1 MNGII
6 AYTLLMA
13 LSSVVAQNDT
23 KEVIQVVWM
32 VPFSSHK
39 DNIFPYNASSSVAA
53 MAYGIE
59 TVKNES
65 LLPNYVLN
73 LTMVNSECNSKQSI
87 GALVDLLCDQPIDV
101 LLGPP
106 CPEVVQPVGELMA
119 YYNIPV
125 INWVSLQQ
133 TIEKKDV
140 LSTYVRTMTPLS
152 SLKGLVNTFIT
163 STGWKRFVIIRQS
176 EDEYKAGA
184 DIVENGINSY
194 RNAGWSVARTYSLED
209 HDDGEMLK
217 SIMHEGRI
225 VFLFVH
231 ASTLRRLMITAHNMN
246 MTNGEYQFL
255 YTYTK
260 VATGSMYKSFFS
272 DRWWRK
278 NDTYDD
284 IARQAFENVLII
296 TLGQHVKPAAD
307 WQDYALNSY
316 NNLYRLRS
324 DIPEPTTIPDEYSGY
339 LFDSIRLYATLLNVS
354 LRENKTKTGRDLA
367 WVVTNNATQIQFK
380 GLTGDV
386 IMSTSSF
393 DRMPAFFVLDM
404 DKTGTFDNVAYIIFR
419 FKEDGSLDTKS
430 DFKTIRWGNGRNS
443 SNRYF
448 PPDTPKCGFFGDLCP
463 SSPPPPTLPEQNSN
477 EVTIII
483 TACIALV
490 TVLIM
495 FIVYRWWRKEQDLKN
510 TAWKINPSDLFFVPK
525 HDSIKLLPTKSLT
538 RRIHR
543 LRSTS
548 SIESAVST
556 HSRILSHMRTLPIGS
571 DEHGHVLTNVAEYK
585 GQTVAVK
592 KSRKKKINIDRN
604 FMLLMKNLSSLKH
617 SNVTAFIGVCTE
629 PEKVC
634 SVWEF
639 CSKGSVQDVIKNED
653 INLDTM
659 FKLSITV
666 DICQGLDYIHKS
678 PMKYHGNLKSSN
690 CVIDSRWVCKL
701 TDFNLQKLRHIE
713 ESVEYLGEDV
723 YYSRLFWTPP
733 EYLRK
738 ILRKEVVNGSVH
750 GDVYALGIIMKE
762 LVCRNEPYSTETANY
777 TPKEIIT
784 KVAKPVS
791 TALVFRP
798 EIFDNGVDSEY
809 LVPNM
814 KPVIRRCWEENE
826 DARPPLKTLIRTLN
840 RINPYKKAS
849 MVDNMMAMMEKY
861 TTNLEDIVTERTE
874 QLQEE
879 KQKTDALLYRMLPPK
894 VAEDLK
900 FGRSFLAE
908 GFDSVTIYL
917 SDIVQF
923 TNLANESTPM
933 EIVNLLNALYTLFDE
948 SISPF
953 DVYKVETIGDAYMVV
968 SGLPERNGNVHVRE
982 IAGVALNIL
991 NNVLH
996 FIIPHKPERQLKIR
1010 IGLHTGPVVA
1020 GVIGLVMPRYCL
1032 FGDTVNTASRMESN
1046 GEPLRIHIS
1055 EQTKLALEEFP
1066 QFDTDKRGEMMIKGK
1081 GLMTTYWLTGQKE
1094 IHTDFEETHADM
1106 ASDSSR
1112 ESKLSLADSG
1122 IDTGRLSMLLDDTIH
1137 VHSTCNGNVTQTDD
1151 LQDDI
1156 HVQHGYENITN
1167 NQREDKGKNPPQES
1181 NHSFHSMNY
1190 FKDDISILFPVH
1202 EDNESSST
1210 DDEVEPP
1217 APEKKRKSSSFLSFI
1232 HHT

>member
-1 MNGII
+1 
-6 AYTLLMA
+6 
-13 LSSVVAQNDT
+13 
-23 KEVIQVVWM
+23 
-32 VPFSSHK
+32 
-39 DNIFPYNASSSVAA
+39 
-53 MAYGIE
+53 
-59 TVKNES
+59 
-65 LLPNYVLN
+65 
-73 LTMVNSECNSKQSI
+73 
-87 GALVDLLCDQPIDV
+87 
-101 LLGPP
+101 
-106 CPEVVQPVGELMA
+106 MA

-217 SIMHEGRI
+217 SIMHEGR
-225 VFLFVH
+225 
-231 ASTLRRLMITAHNMN
+231 THNMN

-463 SSPPPPTLPEQNSN
+463 SSPPPPTLPEQ
-477 EVTIII
+477 I
-483 TACIALV
+483 
-490 TVLIM
+490 
-495 FIVYRWWRKEQDLKN
+495 YRWWRKEQDLKN

-604 FMLLMKNLSSLKH
+604 FMLLMKN
-617 SNVTAFIGVCTE
+617 
-629 PEKVC
+629 
-634 SVWEF
+634 
-639 CSKGSVQDVIKNED
+639 DVIKNED

-713 ESVEYLGEDV
+713 E
-723 YYSRLFWTPP
+723 RLFWTPP

-879 KQKTDALLYRMLPPK
+879 KQKTDALLYRMLPP
-894 VAEDLK
+894 
-900 FGRSFLAE
+900 SFLAE